1 MDLPVVFVTA
11 LGDRE
16 SRVQGKAAGGDDF
29 LTKPLDEIELLARI
43 RTLLKVK
50 EYHDL
55 QARYRDRLEEDVRR
69 QTAELRRTLSDLEV
83 AHDLARRFQLEAITR
98 LSRAA
103 EFRDDDT
110 AMHIQRMSRYSELIA
125 RQMGAG
131 ESACRRILIS
141 SPMHDVGK
149 IGTPDKILLKPGKL
163 STEEFEIM
171 QRHTEMGFRILDGSG
186 SDLLEEAAVIA
197 ISHHEKWDGGGY
209 PRGLQ
214 RLEIPEPGRIVA
226 VADVFDALTSRRVY
240 KPAFS
245 VERAVEIMTDGRGSH
260 FDPEILD
267 LFLGNLDEALEIR
280 ERFADSVL
288 SPMKEAG

>member
-1 MDLPVVFVTA
+1 
-11 LGDRE
+11 
-16 SRVQGKAAGGDDF
+16 
-29 LTKPLDEIELLARI
+29 
-43 RTLLKVK
+43 
-50 EYHDL
+50 
-55 QARYRDRLEEDVRR
+55 
-69 QTAELRRTLSDLEV
+69 
-83 AHDLARRFQLEAITR
+83 
-98 LSRAA
+98 
-103 EFRDDDT
+103 
-110 AMHIQRMSRYSELIA
+110 
-125 RQMGAG
+125 
-131 ESACRRILIS
+131 
-141 SPMHDVGK
+141 
-149 IGTPDKILLKPGKL
+149 
-163 STEEFEIM
+163 M

-209 PRGLQ
+209 PRGLR